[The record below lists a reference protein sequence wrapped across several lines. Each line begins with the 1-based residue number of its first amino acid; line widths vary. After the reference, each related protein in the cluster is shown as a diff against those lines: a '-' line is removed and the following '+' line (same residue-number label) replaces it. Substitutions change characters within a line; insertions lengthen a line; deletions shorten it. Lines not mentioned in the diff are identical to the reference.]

1 MYKFG
6 AHDLDLSRYIH
17 NLETNIQSYLGSK
30 DWNEGQRQEFTNAY
44 NRYLS
49 GLQDQLTNNSNR
61 FSTNS
66 VGTILD
72 SSGEFSNTDNDDID
86 PVGSEYYYDNKG
98 NKITTDDFN
107 TLKKRKQKNFNTFSA
122 NREVATY
129 FNTVGNALSK
139 ALAKQPQ
146 QQETSNR
153 FNLAKHGFLADWR
166 SKVYTA
172 DDGGFDVAP
181 FLDMDQVD
189 EATGQR
195 GTTNRAAYL
204 KQQIDDYLSRLGDYN
219 YSNTPFKDGD
229 TFRRRLQEASEKLAN
244 GYNSEDTIALNAAGI
259 GNDFLTGFFG
269 SGSKPKSEY
278 EKAQED
284 LARIAEEK
292 KKQETIKDRDR
303 QFAELE
309 KENYF
314 NDYLTNNPFN
324 STISGRADILTYD
337 PEVMSVQVAKQFG
350 KDPSDPEALRESVR
364 QYIDFSQLSQMIRGK
379 QVLNIDGKDKTSEH
393 IANNLDWAAKNDL
406 YELGVDPDWTP
417 NNIKYRGF
425 YYVPNSENYDNWS
438 YIAYNPWT
446 KQYEER
452 SMLLN
457 EQLRK
462 RMAYTEYDKRKKAQQ
477 ETSAEKHQLGGEIGG
492 YRRIAQEYK
501 KQQQAQQK
509 KDQDIQTKVKETGK
523 TKEQIEAEERKPS
536 EEGFS
541 TIDKIRIGT
550 AIADATAAA
559 AAFVPGYGTAASGIL
574 GVGSTLTNIGADI
587 ADDGMSVGD
596 VIGNAAY
603 GLAMDAAG
611 LIPGWGAS
619 GKAAKIVR
627 ILKPIAT
634 YIKTTL
640 QLGGLYHS
648 AEAFA
653 KLMTNP
659 SDMSA
664 DDWRNVVTG
673 LQTIGG
679 EARYRGAK
687 MANKRELSRQ
697 QQATPYKTVV
707 TESGNTVKLSPE
719 QFNKVRKAAGID
731 AQNKA
736 LQEVAPG
743 EKLGKEFITGKF
755 NRLKH
760 PFHQNPET
768 GSGVDYTAQDWSNVR
783 YLPVGYTVK
792 NGQVKPRVLS
802 NAWIAEK
809 QGNGIL
815 GDEKFSLSFFRK
827 ENPLYKPKEVKPERV
842 KSKRDKIDES
852 IQKHFDTNPSYV
864 FRKDGGT
871 LNLSKV
877 KKFKDGNLITGVKQN
892 SGNWY
897 NDIHLKFR
905 DALADTLGKNSITY
919 QDINMMGDRH
929 SKLYGNWKTK
939 GDAYFGEDVQQYQ
952 TDINNQFNFINTNGI
967 NNGFTTN
974 RYGISRGANTGD
986 NPTKGF
992 TADGRFSGI
1001 TDDRRPLGREGDY
1014 TPEQL
1019 AETAT
1024 YWKSRNYNFM
1034 LDPNSKYYHIY
1045 PMEETPPSDKK
1056 VGNTTVKKDTDGK
1069 SNEKTPAQP
1078 GTTLNLQG
1086 NPTVVYGI
1094 PRAMYADRM
1103 NRKMTDM
1110 AKDAVS
1116 PLLKDPF
1123 EVHRATRSDLDAE
1136 MQGERNYANL
1146 RRLAST
1152 PLTSDGS
1159 LQTATQLQA
1168 EVQGQ
1173 EARTM
1178 GREKSNQVQRQ
1189 YDEAAWQ
1196 QEKENAAN
1204 RHETAMYNRAQQWA
1218 AGQVKSRMEQAYT
1231 AQKFNIWDTLGQQF
1245 EYEARQKQLEN
1256 KNLTDNFARSDIHD
1270 AVTYDPEGSGAN
1282 LTTDELA
1289 VWNKVLAGTSPS
1301 SLESEEEFNLYRRA
1315 AQKVSRV
1322 ETGQLRKYY
1331 NIPTTQWSNRRLVT
1345 SPHQVTLSKEGG
1357 VLSAKDGSKIAGIKA
1372 KTAERFQKPI
1382 KETINQKALNRLS
1395 KSMDL

>member
-107 TLKKRKQKNFNTFSA
+107 TLKKRKQKNYNTFSA

-129 FNTVGNALSK
+129 FNAVGNALSK

-146 QQETSNR
+146 QQETSNK
-153 FNLAKHGFLADWR
+153 FNLAKHGFLADWK

-172 DDGGFDVAP
+172 DDGSFDATP

-189 EATGQR
+189 ESTGQR

-204 KQQIDDYLSRLGDYN
+204 KQQIDDYLSRLGDYD

-229 TFRRRLQEASEKLAN
+229 TFRSRLQEASEKLAN

-284 LARIAEEK
+284 LARMAKEK
-292 KKQETIKDRDR
+292 QEQETIQERDR

-314 NDYLTNNPFN
+314 NDYIANNPFK
-324 STISGRADILTYD
+324 STISGKADTLTYT
-337 PEVMSVQVAKQFG
+337 
-350 KDPSDPEALRESVR
+350 PEAMHRHVVNKYNVDQADPVLFRNAVK
-364 QYIDFSQLSQMIRGK
+364 QYIDFRQLSDMIRGK
-379 QVLNIDGKDKTSEH
+379 QSLNVNGKNTTTEH
-393 IANNLDWAAKNDL
+393 VFNNLDLAARNDL
-406 YELGVDPDWTP
+406 FELGVDSGWSPD
-417 NNIKYRGF
+417 NKAYRGF
-425 YYVPNSENYDNWS
+425 YYVPDSENYDNWS

-457 EQLRK
+457 EQLKK
-462 RMAYTEYDKRKKAQQ
+462 RMAYTEYDKRKKA
-477 ETSAEKHQLGGEIGG
+477 EKHQLGGTVGG
-492 YRRIAQEYK
+492 SQEFLRNYQKELDQK
-501 KQQQAQQK
+501 KQ
-509 KDQDIQTKVKETGK
+509 KDKPK
-523 TKEQIEAEERKPS
+523 TKQEEGSKRVPS
-536 EEGFS
+536 EDGFTS
-541 TIDKIRIGT
+541 TDYARLASMALDIVSMGS
-550 AIADATAAA
+550 AY
-559 AAFVPGYGTAASGIL
+559 VPVYGTAVSAGTGLVSSFTNFGADWAEDGLDWGDVGNL
-574 GVGSTLTNIGADI
+574 GTNIVMDI
-587 ADDGMSVGD
+587 V
-596 VIGNAAY
+596 
-603 GLAMDAAG
+603 G
-611 LIPGWGAS
+611 LIPGFGSAGKVGKITKNLIKYVPKILTIAS
-619 GKAAKIVR
+619 AKNLFDENIHNSFKKV
-627 ILKPIAT
+627 LSDEKL
-634 YIKTTL
+634 TT
-640 QLGGLYHS
+640 
-648 AEAFA
+648 E
-653 KLMTNP
+653 
-659 SDMSA
+659 
-664 DDWRNVVTG
+664 DWKNIGTG
-673 LQTIGG
+673 LQTIAGLNRMGAAALKAKGFKNAAKTGDFTITNKSGKQLQVTPEQLEGIKSAKNIKDANAVLQSIKGYEGEELASHFKHGVKKATKLWDNDPIVRDHYDFSGKYQTRGG
-679 EARYRGAK
+679 KTVDFYKPFSDASIFRASVEGQKFPKIRQINIKNPYNVSRVAPTTSSTPQAALNTPRYFRLLDKG
-687 MANKRELSRQ
+687 LSR
-697 QQATPYKTVV
+697 
-707 TESGNTVKLSPE
+707 EELIRRN
-719 QFNKVRKAAGID
+719 I
-731 AQNKA
+731 
-736 LQEVAPG
+736 
-743 EKLGKEFITGKF
+743 
-755 NRLKH
+755 H
-760 PFHQNPET
+760 
-768 GSGVDYTAQDWSNVR
+768 
-783 YLPVGYTVK
+783 
-792 NGQVKPRVLS
+792 
-802 NAWIAEK
+802 
-809 QGNGIL
+809 
-815 GDEKFSLSFFRK
+815 
-827 ENPLYKPKEVKPERV
+827 
-842 KSKRDKIDES
+842 
-852 IQKHFDTNPSYV
+852 
-864 FRKDGGT
+864 KDGGV
-871 LNLSKV
+871 LDLSKV

-897 NDIHLKFR
+897 SDIHLKFR
-905 DALADTLGKNSITY
+905 DALADSLGKSSLTY

-929 SKLYGNWKTK
+929 SQLYGNWRTK
-939 GDAYFGEDVQQYQ
+939 GDAYFGNDVQQYQ
-952 TDINNQFNFINTNGI
+952 TDINNQFSFINTNGI
-967 NNGFTTN
+967 NNGFITN
-974 RYGISRGANTGD
+974 RYGIPRGANTGD

-1019 AETAT
+1019 AETVT

-1045 PMEETPPSDKK
+1045 PMEETPAPAV
-1056 VGNTTVKKDTDGK
+1056 VGETTSKKDTDGK

-1110 AKDAVS
+1110 AKDAIS

-1173 EARTM
+1173 EARTA

-1196 QEKENAAN
+1196 QEKENASN

-1218 AGQVKSRMEQAYT
+1218 AGQDKSKMEQAYT

-1270 AVTYDPEGSGAN
+1270 AVTYDPKNAGAD
-1282 LTTDELA
+1282 LTPDELA
-1289 VWNKVLAGTSPS
+1289 AWNKVLAGTKPS
-1301 SLESEEEFNLYRRA
+1301 SLEPEESNIYIRA
-1315 AQKVSRV
+1315 AQKVSRA

-1331 NIPTTQWSNRRLVT
+1331 NIPITQWSNRRPRT
-1345 SPHQVTLSKEGG
+1345 SPHQIEIDREGG
-1357 VLSAKDGSKIAGIKA
+1357 TLSAKNGSKIAVAGIKA
-1372 KTAERFQKPI
+1372 KTADAERFQKQI
-1382 KETINQKALNRLS
+1382 KETIDRHQKALDRLS
-1395 KSMDL
+1395 KSMYGLIKPSMIK